1 MSAST
6 RLFGGVTS
14 SNYNWKE
21 VTSVFRDSADELLL
35 GELLHDANFGLFEA
49 MSAIEM
55 MDPKMDAGMLCNQG
69 VRKIQSLE
77 HGIESGQVKI
87 SGFEKNEL
95 CEIMDATLRCLVT
108 WLEGHSTAQSL
119 FTNVYLHNP
128 FIIEDV
134 ALKSFC
140 IGILRL
146 IDIVREIVNK
156 SAAYE
161 EEDFQAMTY
170 GFKLAPDVTDVRAAG
185 MLKEAEEELQ
195 RIIRNVRAKS
205 TDSFSGVEEE
215 VKEEFNRVAAVSV
228 RVKFLRH
235 LILTLTSLTKEK
247 CSGVS
252 EAQKHMALL
261 RETLTGIAATRSC
274 RSTVDDKD
282 DDDDDDE
289 DDTSGY
295 PNVMGFEQ
303 LITQRLLPPTFPRY
317 SRIKSWKETL
327 ASLEGLLDR
336 LVKSTDALSI
346 SNLHQMIHFFAEF
359 SKSSPCVLSR
369 SILQLLVV
377 PPSRR
382 LFGTT
387 AASDALRDTLKT
399 FIQTPIFHPK
409 CPLASLPH
417 VKEVLDSYMARAG
430 FPLISLLLLSGHNRA
445 RQRDKW
451 AVALEE
457 LSSLQEESEKLDQ
470 FLQTQ
475 WIKHVPGKPFFA
487 SFTTWNV
494 YHVICA
500 MISYVES
507 GFELELYAVH
517 EYPYILWY
525 LGEFLYGWLLST
537 LSRADN
543 YLTQNLAYCEE
554 LQKTS
559 KSNKKNKKNKNKK
572 TRPYGRE
579 LMYLQAN
586 QNLVLGTY
594 KAVLAF
600 QLEGRLP
607 LPNFEFDSE
616 EVRFNR
622 RFSPFTCIATPP
634 SIPYMQYK
642 EITSFDRYE
651 TPPTHLD
658 LFGHSM
664 KHFSQAKGI
673 YESLQ
678 TSDPP
683 PPPPPAVGMPSE
695 LSDVDSLLKISKTN
709 FVVMSLLMRGHK
721 ADVKARPAWD
731 FSYHNIYPIIK
742 L

>member
-6 RLFGGVTS
+6 RLFGGIAST
-14 SNYNWKE
+14 NYSWKE
-21 VTSVFRDSADELLL
+21 VTSVFRDSANELVL

-77 HGIESGQVKI
+77 HGIQSGQVKV

-95 CEIMDATLRCLVT
+95 CEIMDATLCCLVT
-108 WLEGHSTAQSL
+108 WLEGHSTAQTL

-134 ALKSFC
+134 ALKAFC
-140 IGILRL
+140 IGMLRL
-146 IDIVREIVNK
+146 IDIVRDIVNK
-156 SAAYE
+156 AVAYE
-161 EEDFQAMTY
+161 EEDFQPLTY

-185 MLKEAEEELQ
+185 MLKEAEDELQ
-195 RIIRNVRAKS
+195 RKIRNVRAKS
-205 TDSFSGVEEE
+205 TESISGVEED
-215 VKEEFNRVAAVSV
+215 VRMEFNRVAAVSV

-235 LILTLTSLTKEK
+235 LILTLTAMTKEK
-247 CSGVS
+247 CSGVAD
-252 EAQKHMALL
+252 AQKHMALL
-261 RETLTGIAATRSC
+261 RETLTGIAATRAC
-274 RSTVDDKD
+274 RSAV
-282 DDDDDDE
+282 DDE
-289 DDTSGY
+289 DDGDNEADVKSGY

-317 SRIKSWKETL
+317 SRIKSWTETL

-336 LVKSTDALSI
+336 MVKSTDALAI
-346 SNLHQMIHFFAEF
+346 TNIHQMIDFFAEF
-359 SKSSPCVLSR
+359 SRSSPCVLSR
-369 SILQLLVV
+369 SVLQLLVI

-387 AASDALRDTLKT
+387 PMADALKDTLKT
-399 FIQTPIFHPK
+399 FIQTPIFNPK
-409 CPLASLPH
+409 CPLATLPH

-430 FPLISLLLLSGHNRA
+430 FPLVSLLLLSGHNRA

-451 AVALEE
+451 AMAIEE

-475 WIKHVPGKPFFA
+475 WIKNVPGKPFFA

-537 LSRADN
+537 LNRADN
-543 YLTQNLAYCEE
+543 YLTQNFAYCEE

-586 QNLVLGTY
+586 QNLILGTY

-600 QLEGRLP
+600 QVEGRLP

-622 RFSPFTCIATPP
+622 RFSPFACIATPP
-634 SIPYMQYK
+634 SIPYLQYK

-651 TPPTHLD
+651 SFPTHAEF
-658 LFGHSM
+658 FGHAM
-664 KHFSQAKGI
+664 KHFSQAKGM
-673 YESLQ
+673 YETLQ
-678 TSDPP
+678 AGDF
-683 PPPPPAVGMPSE
+683 PPAPGMPTE
-695 LSDVDSLLKISKTN
+695 LPDVDSLLKISKTN
-709 FVVMSLLMRGHK
+709 FVVMNLLIGGHK
-721 ADVKARPAWD
+721 ADVKARPVWD
-731 FSYHNIYPIIK
+731 FSLHKIHPIIK
-742 L
+742 I